1 MASFACE
8 GFSLDRLFA
17 LEHGE
22 IDRRRHELE
31 RLISLG

>member
-8 GFSLDRLFA
+8 GFSLDRLFS

-22 IDRRRHELE
+22 IERRRLDLE
-31 RLISLG
+31 RLISLR